1 MPRLP
6 RLLALGLSAA
16 LLATALACGLGGT
29 VELTPREEYTER
41 LGRLPDMY
49 KEMDLP
55 WHGGV
60 IQKGSDRLL
69 LVSYYRDPRPT
80 PEQLKAWW
88 PEALAAEGWSV
99 ERPSVAGSGALDA
112 IVETPDGRR
121 GTLTIAP
128 DGTVWEV
135 LITLNPAP
143 DASP

>member
-6 RLLALGLSAA
+6 SLLALGLSAA

-29 VELTPREEYTER
+29 VELTPREEYVE
-41 LGRLPDMY
+41 GHAVIPDMY
-49 KEMDLP
+49 KGMDLP

-69 LVSYYRDPRPT
+69 LVSYFIDPRPT

-88 PEALAAEGWSV
+88 PEALAAEGWV
-99 ERPSVAGSGALDA
+99 ETSRNLSGNGALD
-112 IVETPDGRR
+112 VGYDLPDGR
-121 GTLTIAP
+121 GAFVSIAP